1 VLKWGLVPYFT
12 KDLKT
17 ARKPINA
24 RSESVATS
32 GMFNAAFAQRRC
44 LVPAAEYYEWRDD
57 PEGKAPF
64 AVGRLDGDPVAF
76 GGIWEA
82 WMAPDGETLQTFSTI
97 TTEANRQLST
107 IQPRMPVIIEPADWP
122 IWLGE
127 TEGDVGALLR
137 PAPED
142 VLRVWP
148 VDKKVGN
155 VKNDGPELLEPHASS
170 EQMPT
175 LL

>member
-1 VLKWGLVPYFT
+1 
-12 KDLKT
+12 
-17 ARKPINA
+17 
-24 RSESVATS
+24 
-32 GMFNAAFAQRRC
+32 MFNAAFGHRRC
-44 LVPAAEYYEWRDD
+44 LVPAAVYYDWRDD
-57 PEGKAPF
+57 PEGKAPL
-64 AVGRLDGDPVAF
+64 AVGGLDGDPIAF
-76 GGIWEA
+76 EGIWEA
-82 WMAPDGETLQTFSTI
+82 WIAPDGETLQTFSTI

-107 IQPRMPVIIEPADWP
+107 IQPGMQVIIEPADWP
-122 IWLGE
+122 MWVGE

-170 EQMPT
+170 EEMPT
-175 LL
+175 LV